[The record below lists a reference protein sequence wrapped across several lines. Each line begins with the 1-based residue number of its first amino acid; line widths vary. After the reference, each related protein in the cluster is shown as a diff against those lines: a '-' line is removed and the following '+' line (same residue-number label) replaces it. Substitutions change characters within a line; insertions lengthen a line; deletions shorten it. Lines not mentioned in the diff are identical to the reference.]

1 VIPEALGHQPRCGGC
16 SKTAVLRRSAG
27 GHYRESRAR
36 VTLELRAYLQ
46 SKLAVTMVF
55 LQPRDS
61 MVNSMTAFARAQSTH
76 SGLQLIWELK
86 SVNHR
91 FLETQFRLPEQLR
104 ALEHRLRDTLRKHL
118 KRGKVDCSLRLERL
132 AGENTMELNRPLLV
146 QLLGVL
152 EQIKRDAPEIGPPST
167 MDLLR
172 WPGVIGDNTSLDDEQ
187 TMEAVED
194 LFEEA
199 LSQLLEHRQREG
211 AQLSQTV
218 TARLDEI
225 DTVVKQV
232 KSLTAS
238 IAHEIQGKLSQRLE
252 DLVTQVDNARLEQ
265 EIALLAQRADVAEEL
280 DRLAIH
286 VEEARSIL
294 RGPGPH
300 GRRLDFLTQELN
312 REANTLGAKSVL
324 PATSQKS
331 VDLKVAIEQ
340 IREQVQNIE

>member
-1 VIPEALGHQPRCGGC
+1 
-16 SKTAVLRRSAG
+16 
-27 GHYRESRAR
+27 
-36 VTLELRAYLQ
+36 
-46 SKLAVTMVF
+46 
-55 LQPRDS
+55 
-61 MVNSMTAFARAQSTH
+61 
-76 SGLQLIWELK
+76 
-86 SVNHR
+86 
-91 FLETQFRLPEQLR
+91 
-104 ALEHRLRDTLRKHL
+104 
-118 KRGKVDCSLRLERL
+118 
-132 AGENTMELNRPLLV
+132 ME
-146 QLLGVL
+146 
-152 EQIKRDAPEIGPPST
+152 
-167 MDLLR
+167 LLR
-172 WPGVIGDNTSLDDEQ
+172 WPGIIGDNTSTDDAR

-211 AQLSQTV
+211 AQLSLSV
-218 TARLDEI
+218 AARLDEI
-225 DTVVKQV
+225 DNAVRQV
-232 KSLTAS
+232 KSLTTS
-238 IAHEIQGKLSQRLE
+238 IAHQIQGKLAARLQ
-252 DLVTQVDNARLEQ
+252 DLQVQVDNTRLEQ
-265 EIALLAQRADVAEEL
+265 EVALLAQRADVAEEL